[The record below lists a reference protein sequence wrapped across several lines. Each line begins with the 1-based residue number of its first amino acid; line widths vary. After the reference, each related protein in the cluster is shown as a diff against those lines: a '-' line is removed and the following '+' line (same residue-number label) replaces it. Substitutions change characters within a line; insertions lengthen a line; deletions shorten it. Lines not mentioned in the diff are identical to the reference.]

1 MNFFPGFASQQHSTT
16 VRFNNKT
23 MHAYRAKRLPRR
35 VLSAPTAVLLGL
47 LVAAGTAGAATH
59 VPPTPAKAPQF
70 TRPFTLMELTNLAL
84 RNNPQTQIAWA
95 QIRSSAAGVEL
106 AHAGYWPQVT
116 GSFSYAR
123 NRTTN
128 FIGGAN
134 EAQTRYGPSVNLSY
148 LLWDFGSR
156 SGALDAAKFSLTA
169 AQLSDNQTLQD
180 VILVV
185 EQDYYQVLGLQAL
198 VKTDKLS
205 IKDAETS
212 LDAAQ
217 QNQKS
222 GLTTIGDVYQAQA
235 ALAGARLALQQTNGN
250 LAVARGALMVEV
262 GFPANTDFNLAPWN
276 RNSTPEMPR
285 QTVATLMAQARQA
298 RPELLAS
305 KASEQAA
312 VANLEATKGRGLPTL
327 TLNANAGSTRTLL
340 PGKTLKSSTYQ
351 AGLTLSVPLFA
362 GFGDQAANR
371 RAQAAVAVSQAT
383 TTQLQ
388 QQVELE
394 VWQAYQNLH
403 TAMVTFKTSEVQ
415 LKSARQAETVT
426 SARYQGGLSTILDL
440 LTAQATLAKARVQQV
455 QARLNWI
462 TALAALGH
470 AVGGLNAPSKVS
482 ELP

>member
-1 MNFFPGFASQQHSTT
+1 M
-16 VRFNNKT
+16 RFNNKI
-23 MHAYRAKRLPRR
+23 MDAYRTTRLPWI
-35 VLSAPTAVLLGL
+35 VLPVSAALLLGSL
-47 LVAAGTAGAATH
+47 LMASTASAATDA
-59 VPPTPAKAPQF
+59 PATPVKAPQF
-70 TRPFTLMELTNLAL
+70 TRPFTLVELTDLAL

-106 AHAGYWPQVT
+106 TRAGYWPQI
-116 GSFSYAR
+116 SASYSITR

-128 FIGGAN
+128 FTGGAN
-134 EAQTRYGPSVNLSY
+134 QAQTRYGPSISLSY

-169 AQLSDNQTLQD
+169 AQLSDNQTMQD
-180 VILVV
+180 VILAV

-198 VKTDKLS
+198 TQTDELS
-205 IKDAETS
+205 IKDAEAS
-212 LDAAQ
+212 LDAAR

-222 GLTTIGDVYQAQA
+222 GLATIGDVYQAEA
-235 ALAGARLALQQTNGN
+235 ALAGAQLTLQQANGN
-250 LAVARGALMVEV
+250 LAVARGTLMVEV
-262 GFPANTDFNLAPWN
+262 GFPASTNFNLAPWN
-276 RNSTPEMPR
+276 QNSTPEMPK
-285 QTVATLMAQARQA
+285 QTVTTLMAQARQA

-312 VANLEATKGRGLPTL
+312 IANLEATKGRGLPTL
-327 TLNANAGSTRTLL
+327 TLSASGGSTRTRLSNE
-340 PGKTLKSSTYQ
+340 TLSSSTYQ

-371 RAQAAVAVSQAT
+371 QAQAAVDISQAT
-383 TTQLQ
+383 NTQLR

-403 TAMVTFKTSEVQ
+403 TAAVTFKTSKIQ
-415 LKSARQAETVT
+415 LKSAQQAETVT
-426 SARYQGGLSTILDL
+426 SARYHGGLSTILDL
-440 LTAQATLAKARVQQV
+440 LTAQATLANARVQQV
-455 QARLNWI
+455 QARLNWT

-470 AVGGLNAPSKVS
+470 AVGGLTAPSEVS